1 MQTKI
6 ESYTKNKTHV
16 FGILIVVFF
25 LTLLSFYPSINNGFT
40 NWDDNKYVTENK
52 GLAQNKMTDYF
63 LKDKFV
69 ASNFHPL
76 TMISLT
82 IDYSFAKLNPKQYH
96 IVNLVFH
103 LLNVILV
110 FAFIYLLTGF
120 WQSASLVALLF
131 GIHPMHVESVAWISE
146 RKDVLYTF
154 FYFSSLLTY
163 IYYIKLKSYSRIY
176 IYIDN
181 FFISTFTLK

>member
-63 LKDKFV
+63 LKEFIPKYKFFENT
-69 ASNFHPL
+69 SD
-76 TMISLT
+76 IGSSY
-82 IDYSFAKLNPKQYH
+82 IEYYK
-96 IVNLVFH
+96 
-103 LLNVILV
+103 
-110 FAFIYLLTGF
+110 
-120 WQSASLVALLF
+120 
-131 GIHPMHVESVAWISE
+131 
-146 RKDVLYTF
+146 KDF
-154 FYFSSLLTY
+154 
-163 IYYIKLKSYSRIY
+163 
-176 IYIDN
+176 
-181 FFISTFTLK
+181 